1 MSALFGITGILGF
14 MGTLIV
20 LIIKAIRKKRLRK
33 TYLFLVGFFVCFIIG
48 ILLPSPS
55 KNEQIININKSIEP
69 PVEHS
74 ASSKSDSAF
83 TIGENVQGELT
94 DIDSNMTKALITA
107 GYTLE
112 QASEIQKILNTV
124 GIKSIEIESMTGKAT
139 DGLNA
144 VVCYPNGL
152 KDRNRRFHFT
162 TDNGVLFYAGFLNE
176 DLYDSQKGG
185 YLKSYGD
192 VHVPETKIDMDTYN
206 RLQML
211 AIETVKTYLKYP
223 SSSNFDTFAWGIG
236 RSDDKYKIQGKVSAK
251 NAFGV
256 KDDLFF
262 SVYFVQKDNDFSI
275 EGVIINGTRV
285 R

>member
-55 KNEQIININKSIEP
+55 QNEQVTNSKQST
-69 PVEHS
+69 EHS
-74 ASSKSDSAF
+74 TSTESDKAF
-83 TIGENVQGELT
+83 IIGEKVQGELM
-94 DIDSNMTKALITA
+94 DIDSNMIKILTTA

-139 DGLNA
+139 EGLNA

-162 TDNGVLFYAGFLNE
+162 TNNGTLFYAGFLNE
-176 DLYDSQKGG
+176 DLYDSEKGG

-192 VHVPETKIDMDTYN
+192 VHVPETKIDIDTYN

-211 AIETVKTYLKYP
+211 ATETIKTYLKYP
-223 SSSNFDTFAWGIG
+223 SSSDFDNLAWGIG
-236 RSDDKYKIQGKVSAK
+236 RSDNKYKIQGKVSAK
-251 NAFGV
+251 NGFGV

-275 EGVIINGTRV
+275 EGVVIDGTRV